1 MNHLFKVLF
10 VALFLFAGFYS
21 YAQKP
26 VSVTI
31 EGEMTPEE
39 KRIQKVRDRI
49 RELEKPF
56 SVDKQKFD
64 NLNNN
69 IRRTGSFS
77 NLKKEDIL
85 DFISRCNKAL
95 GFATS
100 KNLNGRFE
108 QIATLKES
116 INLKGRSGSFNDL
129 IKNIKRF
136 KAKANNG
143 IDLLEKKDKDI
154 AIEKIKD
161 KNLKVDLDNLENESK
176 RLDELLKKSTQKLEK
191 QSSKKK
197 FKNIDDFFNSK
208 KSTKNGQSFS
218 KKFADKNKKK
228 FFSKKTSSKSFS
240 KKFNIK
246 TDEKEGD
253 SFEIEKQGDYTGVI
267 SSKGKIL
274 IPYKKW
280 EVINYK
286 YGIAE
291 VKLVVARK
299 SICNTSLTVYKTG
312 FVDSTGEFIEG
323 FNIDVSENK
332 MYTNNNRAV
341 LTLTAVYKENYS
353 ISQLENSRRR
363 SAYKR
368 NQDIAAKK
376 YERRKKREAKERE
389 IKNKKCRIE
398 INTYKS
404 NALYKYK

>member
-1 MNHLFKVLF
+1 MI
-10 VALFLFAGFYS
+10 FL
-21 YAQKP
+21 
-26 VSVTI
+26 
-31 EGEMTPEE
+31 
-39 KRIQKVRDRI
+39 IQRNQLRM
-49 RELEKPF
+49 
-56 SVDKQKFD
+56 DK
-64 NLNNN
+64 
-69 IRRTGSFS
+69 
-77 NLKKEDIL
+77 
-85 DFISRCNKAL
+85 
-95 GFATS
+95 
-100 KNLNGRFE
+100 
-108 QIATLKES
+108 
-116 INLKGRSGSFNDL
+116 
-129 IKNIKRF
+129 
-136 KAKANNG
+136 
-143 IDLLEKKDKDI
+143 
-154 AIEKIKD
+154 
-161 KNLKVDLDNLENESK
+161 
-176 RLDELLKKSTQKLEK
+176 
-191 QSSKKK
+191 
-197 FKNIDDFFNSK
+197 
-208 KSTKNGQSFS
+208 FS